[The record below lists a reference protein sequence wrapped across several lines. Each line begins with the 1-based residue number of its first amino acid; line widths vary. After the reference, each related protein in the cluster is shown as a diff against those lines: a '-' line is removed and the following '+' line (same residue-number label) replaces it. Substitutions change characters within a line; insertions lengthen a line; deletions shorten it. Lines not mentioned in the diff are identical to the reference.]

1 MVEAM
6 GLPST
11 YKAHGF
17 GSAMRLFASLFLVL
31 GAVVVFAQSP
41 HGERMK
47 LDCAACHDPQGW
59 TTMRTDMTFDHGITN
74 FPLEGS
80 HTSIN
85 CKQCHTSIDF
95 DKAPSS
101 DCISCHT
108 DVHNQSVGNDCIRC
122 HTPQNWLVNTIPEI
136 HEQNGFPLVG
146 SHIALSCVDCHS
158 AGNPLVF
165 ARLGND
171 CINCHM
177 TDFQAAKAPDHV
189 AAGYSMD
196 CTECHDPF
204 GTGWSTNS
212 VNHDFF
218 PLVMGHAISDCAQ
231 CHTTPNFSDASP
243 ECVSC
248 HQQDF
253 NNTVS
258 PSHTASGFSTDCAS
272 CHSIAGWVPATF
284 DHNNTAFPLHG
295 THITTACIECHAN
308 GFAGTPTTCN
318 ACHMDDYNSTTA
330 PNHAAS
336 GFPTDCAQCHDE
348 TNWGTASFDHNNTA
362 FPLHGT
368 HITTACI
375 ECHANGYAGT
385 PTACNACHMDDYN
398 STTAPNH
405 AASGFPTD
413 CAQCHDET
421 NWGTATFD
429 HNNTAF
435 PLHGAHTTTAC
446 IECHANGYAG
456 TPTACS
462 ACHLDDYNSTNN
474 PNHASAQFPMD
485 CTQCHNETAWQPS
498 TFDHDNQYFPI
509 YSGRHDGE
517 WNTCAD
523 CHNNPN
529 DYSQFTCINCHEHN
543 NQNDVNDHHNGVN
556 GYSYNSA
563 ACFSCHPDGN

>member
-1 MVEAM
+1 
-6 GLPST
+6 
-11 YKAHGF
+11 
-17 GSAMRLFASLFLVL
+17 
-31 GAVVVFAQSP
+31 
-41 HGERMK
+41 
-47 LDCAACHDPQGW
+47 
-59 TTMRTDMTFDHGITN
+59 
-74 FPLEGS
+74 
-80 HTSIN
+80 
-85 CKQCHTSIDF
+85 
-95 DKAPSS
+95 
-101 DCISCHT
+101 
-108 DVHNQSVGNDCIRC
+108 
-122 HTPQNWLVNTIPEI
+122 
-136 HEQNGFPLVG
+136 
-146 SHIALSCVDCHS
+146 
-158 AGNPLVF
+158 
-165 ARLGND
+165 
-171 CINCHM
+171 
-177 TDFQAAKAPDHV
+177 
-189 AAGYSMD
+189 
-196 CTECHDPF
+196 
-204 GTGWSTNS
+204 
-212 VNHDFF
+212 
-218 PLVMGHAISDCAQ
+218 
-231 CHTTPNFSDASP
+231 
-243 ECVSC
+243 
-248 HQQDF
+248 
-253 NNTVS
+253 
-258 PSHTASGFSTDCAS
+258 
-272 CHSIAGWVPATF
+272 
-284 DHNNTAFPLHG
+284 
-295 THITTACIECHAN
+295 
-308 GFAGTPTTCN
+308 
-318 ACHMDDYNSTTA
+318 
-330 PNHAAS
+330 
-336 GFPTDCAQCHDE
+336 
-348 TNWGTASFDHNNTA
+348 
-362 FPLHGT
+362 
-368 HITTACI
+368 
-375 ECHANGYAGT
+375 
-385 PTACNACHMDDYN
+385 MDDYN